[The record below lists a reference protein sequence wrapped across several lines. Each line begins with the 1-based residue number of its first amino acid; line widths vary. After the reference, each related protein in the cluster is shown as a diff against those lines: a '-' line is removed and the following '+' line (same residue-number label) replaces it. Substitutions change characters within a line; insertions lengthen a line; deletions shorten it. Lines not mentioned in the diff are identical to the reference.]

1 MKQDR
6 LDFPSAGRNANAIA
20 KVLAAELPVGPCAVL
35 EIASG
40 SGQHGVQFC
49 KAMPN
54 VCWWPTDLDPAHL
67 DSINAWRI
75 HADLTNRIHA
85 ATALD
90 VCAENWRLGQ
100 NQKGWPQKF
109 DAVVN
114 INMIHISPWAA
125 TLGLMDGAAQVLGPG
140 GVLVLYGPFKK
151 NGQHTA
157 PSNVDFDESL
167 KSRNPTWGVRDR
179 DEVAAI
185 ARAQGLTLRTEIAMP
200 ANNLSLVFSR
210 S

>member
-1 MKQDR
+1 MQNQR
-6 LDFPSAGRNANAIA
+6 LDFPSAGRNAKAIA
-20 KVLAAELPVGPCAVL
+20 KVLAAELLDRSCTVL

-40 SGQHGVQFC
+40 SGQHGVAFC
-49 KAMPN
+49 KAMSN
-54 VCWWPTDLDPAHL
+54 LLWWPTDLDPAHL
-67 DSINAWRI
+67 DSINAWREY
-75 HADLTNRIHA
+75 AGLTDRIHQ

-90 VCAENWRLGQ
+90 VCAKDWHLGQ
-100 NQKGWPQKF
+100 NQKGWPPNF

-125 TLGLMDGAAQVLGPG
+125 TLGLMEGAGQVLRPG

-157 PSNVDFDESL
+157 PSNADFDASL
-167 KSRNPTWGVRDR
+167 RSRNPVWGVRDR

-200 ANNLSLVFSR
+200 ANNLSLVFER
-210 S
+210 F